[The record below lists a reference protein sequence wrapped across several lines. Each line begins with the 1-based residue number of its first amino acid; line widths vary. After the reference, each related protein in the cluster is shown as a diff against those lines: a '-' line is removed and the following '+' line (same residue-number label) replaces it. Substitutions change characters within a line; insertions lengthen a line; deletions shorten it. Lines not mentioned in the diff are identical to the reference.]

1 MKQDRFKNFNYG
13 AIKLS
18 ALLTIVYGIQAFTGA
33 ELAYKAFESPIW
45 KFFTSFLAHGGLEHL
60 FNNLFFI
67 ALFGSIY
74 ELHTS
79 ETEFYRAFFISAVF
93 ANLAAFVFFPDSYIV
108 GASGGAMGVLAALT
122 IYRPNQTGLALGIP
136 APMWAVLIV
145 YIFINFA
152 GITGTGGTAYE
163 AHLLGILSGAYI
175 GYRQRKSP
183 LISLN
188 EDEEEDDFSNWER
201 RIRRWEREHMRD

>member
-1 MKQDRFKNFNYG
+1 MKKEDFSDFKWG

-18 ALLTIVYGIQAFTGA
+18 ALLSFIFGLQVFYNVNLGF
-33 ELAYKAFESPIW
+33 KAFESPFW
-45 KFFTSFLAHGGLEHL
+45 KFFTSFLAHGGSEHL

-79 ETEFYRAFFISAVF
+79 EIEFYKAFLVSAIF
-93 ANLAAFVFFPDSYIV
+93 ANLAAFVFFPDSFIV

-136 APMWAVLIV
+136 APMWAVLII

-152 GITGTGGTAYE
+152 GLTGGGNTAYE
-163 AHLLGILSGAYI
+163 AHLLGIVSGAFL
-175 GYRQRKSP
+175 GYRMRERP
-183 LISLN
+183 LIPES
-188 EDEEEDDFSNWER
+188 EEDDEEFSNWER
-201 RIRRWEREHMRD
+201 RVSKWEEKYMKK

>member
-1 MKQDRFKNFNYG
+1 MKKEDFSDFKWG

-18 ALLTIVYGIQAFTGA
+18 ALLSFIFGLQVFYNVNLGF
-33 ELAYKAFESPIW
+33 KAFESPFW
-45 KFFTSFLAHGGLEHL
+45 KFFTSFLAHGGSEHL

-79 ETEFYRAFFISAVF
+79 EIEFYKAFLVSAIF
-93 ANLAAFVFFPDSYIV
+93 ANLAAFVFFPDSFIV

-136 APMWAVLIV
+136 APMWAVLII

-152 GITGTGGTAYE
+152 GLTGGGNTAYE
-163 AHLLGILSGAYI
+163 AHLLGIVSGAFL
-175 GYRQRKSP
+175 GYRMRERP
-183 LISLN
+183 LIPES
-188 EDEEEDDFSNWER
+188 EEDDEEFSNWER
-201 RIRRWEREHMRD
+201 RVSKWEEKYMKT